1 MCQPM
6 KLLSLFVC
14 FHIHM
19 TVFLSLWCGRMQC
32 SISEC
37 CSKKWSSSNVKE
49 VMWLDSRK
57 EVELIAIAANHW
69 NTQRTLVKTYL
80 RYIDKR
86 IYYAFFFLWFVLLT
100 SSSAIYFCCC
110 RFSLNI
116 LSSLGEM
123 ESGRLV
129 LCDQNEQDIFLRT
142 SLVRIF

>member
-6 KLLSLFVC
+6 KLLLLFVC

-19 TVFLSLWCGRMQC
+19 TIFLSLWCGRMQC
-32 SISEC
+32 SISEW

-57 EVELIAIAANHW
+57 EAELIAIAANHW
-69 NTQRTLVKTYL
+69 NTQRTLLKTDL
-80 RYIDKR
+80 RYIDKGV
-86 IYYAFFFLWFVLLT
+86 YYAFFFSFDLSYLLHHLQFIFVVVFLP
-100 SSSAIYFCCC
+100 Y
-110 RFSLNI
+110 I